1 MFKVVAK
8 MKDGTVERWDGVS
21 SSMLRSIRAIYDR
34 PDVFKVSVM
43 AMDG

>member
-1 MFKVVAK
+1 MFKVIAK
-8 MKDGTVERWDGVS
+8 MKDGTVERWEYVTA
-21 SSMLRSIRAIYDR
+21 SMLRNIRATYDR